1 MYREM
6 GNAIDSFSF
15 VNPMDDDSERLYAR
29 YCDKS
34 SIEPTGCEKRGQKR
48 KGQEEERG
56 KQVDGEEHQ

>member
-48 KGQEEERG
+48 KGQRKKG
-56 KQVDGEEHQ
+56 GSK